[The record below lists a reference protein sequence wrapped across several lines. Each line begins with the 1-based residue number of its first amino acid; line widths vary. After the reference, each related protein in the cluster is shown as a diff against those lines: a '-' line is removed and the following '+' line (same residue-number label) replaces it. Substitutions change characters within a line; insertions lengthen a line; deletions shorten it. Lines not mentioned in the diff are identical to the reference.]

1 MKKGVAML
9 LWRSM
14 GPVSSEDEFIGR
26 LIAAQIFNLKLNET
40 LDLALHS
47 NFASYFTLPTN
58 KYTKIWEIVKG

>member
-1 MKKGVAML
+1 MV

-47 NFASYFTLPTN
+47 NFASYFTLLTN
-58 KYTKIWEIVKG
+58 KYTKI

>member
-1 MKKGVAML
+1 MV

-58 KYTKIWEIVKG
+58 KYTKI